1 MQKLRKASI
10 PTIAASFI
18 AFFIVLLVTR
28 ANPAFFPLALIPILF
43 AAILLGIKGG
53 TASSLVAMALISL
66 MITKEQG
73 LPWPPGYGSKM
84 LVGFF
89 TYALTGFSV
98 GLWST
103 TERRRAYAEEEIKQR
118 NRALALLNRV
128 IAAASTTLE
137 PKAVLEI
144 TCRELALAFDVPQT
158 AAALLNEAH
167 TAAIV
172 VAEYLGEGRPSA
184 MGVVIPVEGNPITQ
198 YVVEHKAPLAIADA
212 QHDPRMAAIHEL
224 LRQRGTVSLLILPLM
239 VRGRVVGTLGLDTI
253 ERREFSDE
261 EITLAASATA
271 AAAQAMENARL
282 FEAEHHARQIS
293 DTLSEIARE
302 LNVAPNLNAALDLVL
317 SCMER
322 VIAYDSA
329 SILLLENGQMS
340 VAAVRGFEEP
350 ERVLNTHL
358 DLGTALLNK
367 EVVETRQP
375 LIVGSVADDSR
386 WVKSMQASGL
396 TPDLANIHSWIG
408 VPLLVQDRV
417 IGMLTADKME
427 PDFYQPEDA
436 ELALAFA
443 NHAAIAIEKARLY
456 EEKARTSHYLQS
468 VLDSSI
474 DLIFTIKP
482 DGTFGYFNPRL
493 TEITGYQAEAIRGR
507 PFLDFIPED
516 RRPFMLQKWQE
527 ITHGISGT
535 YETEIV
541 AASGQRIPVL
551 VSHSVIEG
559 FNEYLAILR
568 DISDIKAA
576 ERKIL
581 QRAEESETLR
591 KAGSVVAAT
600 LDPEEAVSRI
610 LEQLEQV
617 VPHDSASVQLLRDGE
632 LEIVG
637 GRGWQDPSSVIGIRF
652 PVPGDNPNSIVIQT
666 QKPYILNEAE
676 KSYRSFHRP
685 PHSHIRSWLGVPLIV
700 RNEVT
705 GILAIDSTEPH
716 HFNASHVQLATA
728 FADQVAITL
737 ENTRLFGAAQRQAKR
752 QAVLLQLSTDLAVAL
767 DEQDICKRAVHN
779 LHDMLGFDY
788 VSVYLVDEDSGDR
801 VHQVGIGLPDQ
812 FIPECIP
819 PGRGLSERPL
829 LDGQLHYTP
838 DVTIESSY
846 IPGNNGSEVDV
857 PIRIGEEVKGVLIV
871 ESARLHAFS
880 QNDCDVLNT
889 AANIIGLAL
898 TRAELF
904 ASEHRQLEELAVL
917 HALAMA
923 TTEAKDIDELLE
935 RMTQLI
941 GKKLFPDNFGLLLL
955 DETAGVLRLHST
967 YRLGIIQ
974 KKQFSVPVGQ
984 GITGSVVKT
993 GNARRVAD
1001 VSKDAD
1007 YISVDANIRS
1017 EICVPLKI
1025 GGRVIGV
1032 INAESAKLN
1041 AFTLADERLL
1051 TILAGQLAIGI
1062 ERLRAMDKI
1071 YQQATTLARSNAL
1084 IGALAQVATRVSAVP
1099 DPGSVMA
1106 TLGSE
1111 LKHLGLTC
1119 LIALH
1124 VPDAPDEVIIR
1135 YTSADPKTVRLIER
1149 AAQRKMHEIRIPAE
1163 SFLLHIEKADQ
1174 PSLVRDPLNA
1184 TAIFLFGFP
1193 KPMLARFLKSFE
1205 VYESTITYHLPFI
1218 ASDRMIGFMWLWG
1231 ESLRESDLPTMSL
1244 FASQVA
1250 VAIENARL
1258 YEEQQ
1263 HRLRDL
1269 ALLHEISKNVSA
1281 SLDLGEVLN
1290 RVVQGA
1296 VEAVGAD
1303 AASLNLLLEA
1313 GQARLM
1319 ASVGMSEQF
1328 KARTD
1333 VRPGGTTMTVMRT
1346 RQPLLIPDVT
1356 QRPDLVKPIVL
1367 EEGIKSYIVL
1377 PLPGRERVMGAMFV
1391 FWRREHLFSD
1401 DEVRLLMTF
1410 ANQAALGIE
1419 NARLFAE
1426 VQNLAITDPLTGL
1439 YNRRGLFELGRLEFA
1454 RARRFGRPFASIMLD
1469 IDHFKRVNDTHGHPI
1484 GDVVLKTLAIRF
1496 QGSVREIDLVGRY
1509 GGEEFVF
1516 LLPETALDKA
1526 REIAERLRKTI
1537 AQTPIPTEAG
1547 ELNVT
1552 ISAGLAMY
1560 DENTSD
1566 LETLI
1571 ARADQAMYVAKHK
1584 GRNRIAISR

>member
-53 TASSLVAMALISL
+53 TASSLVAMALVSL
-66 MITKEQG
+66 VITKEHG
-73 LPWPPGYGSKM
+73 LPWPPGYGLNM

-89 TYALTGFSV
+89 TYALTGFLA

-118 NRALALLNRV
+118 NRALSLLNRV
-128 IAAASTTLE
+128 VAAASTTLE

-172 VAEYLGEGRPSA
+172 VAEYLAEGRPSA
-184 MGVVIPVEGNPITQ
+184 MGVVIPVEGNPATQ
-198 YVVEHKAPLAIADA
+198 YVLKHKAPLAIADA
-212 QHDPRMAAIHEL
+212 QHDPRMAVIHDVE
-224 LRQRGTVSLLILPLM
+224 RQRGTVSLLILPLM
-239 VRGRVVGTLGLDTI
+239 VRGEVMGTLGLDTI

-261 EITLAASATA
+261 EITLAASAAA

-358 DLGTALLNK
+358 DLDTALLNK
-367 EVVETRQP
+367 EVVETRRP
-375 LIVGSVADDSR
+375 LIIGSVADDPR
-386 WVKSMQASGL
+386 WGKSMQASGL

-408 VPLLVQDRV
+408 VPLLVQDWV
-417 IGMLTADKME
+417 IGMLTADKAE

-436 ELALAFA
+436 GLALAFA
-443 NHAAIAIEKARLY
+443 NHAAIAIENARLY
-456 EEKARTSHYLQS
+456 EEKTRTSHYLQS

-516 RRPFMLQKWQE
+516 RRLFMLQKWQE
-527 ITHGISGT
+527 ITHGIGGT

-591 KAGSVVAAT
+591 KAGSLVAAT
-600 LDPEEAVSRI
+600 LDPEEAISRI
-610 LEQLEQV
+610 LEQLEHV

-637 GRGWQDPSSVIGIRF
+637 GRGWPEPASVIGIRF
-652 PVPGDNPNSIVIQT
+652 PVPGDNPNTVVIQT
-666 QKPYILNEAE
+666 RQPYVLDETDKVYPIF
-676 KSYRSFHRP
+676 RQP

-705 GILAIDSTEPH
+705 GLLAIDSAEPH
-716 HFNASHVQLATA
+716 HFTIEHVQMAAA
-728 FADQVAITL
+728 FADQVAIAL
-737 ENTRLFGAAQRQAKR
+737 ENARLFGSAQRQAKR
-752 QAVLLQLSTDLAVAL
+752 QAALLQLSADLAGNL
-767 DEQDICKRAVHN
+767 DEKDICRRAAHN
-779 LHDMLGFDY
+779 LHDTLGFDQ
-788 VSVYLVDEDSGDR
+788 VSVYLMDEDSGDR
-801 VHQVGIGLPDQ
+801 VLQLGIGLPDQ
-812 FIPECIP
+812 LIPERMP

-838 DVTIESSY
+838 DVTQESNY
-846 IPGNNGSEVDV
+846 IPGNNGSEVDA
-857 PIRIGEEVKGVLIV
+857 PIRIGEEVRGVLII
-871 ESARLHAFS
+871 ESARVNAFS
-880 QNDCDVLNT
+880 QNDCDVINT
-889 AANIIGLAL
+889 AANLIGLAL
-898 TRAELF
+898 TRAGLF
-904 ASEHRQLEELAVL
+904 ASERRQFEELAVL
-917 HALAMA
+917 HAIAMA
-923 TTEAKDIDELLE
+923 MTEAKNVDELLE
-935 RMTQLI
+935 RTTRLI
-941 GKKLFPDNFGLLLL
+941 GEKLFPDNFGILLL
-955 DETAGVLRLHST
+955 DETANVLRLHST
-967 YRLGIIQ
+967 YRLGIQ
-974 KKQFSVPVGQ
+974 NKEQFTIPIGQ
-984 GITGSVVKT
+984 GITGVVVES
-993 GNARRVAD
+993 GQPRRVAD
-1001 VSKDAD
+1001 VSKDAH

-1025 GGRVIGV
+1025 GGQVIGV
-1032 INAESAKLN
+1032 INAESVKLN

-1051 TILAGQLAIGI
+1051 TTLASQLAIGI
-1062 ERLRAMDKI
+1062 ERLRAVDKI
-1071 YQQATTLARSNAL
+1071 YQ
-1084 IGALAQVATRVSAVP
+1084 
-1099 DPGSVMA
+1099 
-1106 TLGSE
+1106 
-1111 LKHLGLTC
+1111 
-1119 LIALH
+1119 
-1124 VPDAPDEVIIR
+1124 
-1135 YTSADPKTVRLIER
+1135 
-1149 AAQRKMHEIRIPAE
+1149 
-1163 SFLLHIEKADQ
+1163 
-1174 PSLVRDPLNA
+1174 
-1184 TAIFLFGFP
+1184 
-1193 KPMLARFLKSFE
+1193 
-1205 VYESTITYHLPFI
+1205 
-1218 ASDRMIGFMWLWG
+1218 
-1231 ESLRESDLPTMSL
+1231 
-1244 FASQVA
+1244 
-1250 VAIENARL
+1250 L

-1281 SLDLGEVLN
+1281 SLNLGEVIN

-1319 ASVGMSEQF
+1319 ASVGLSEQF

-1333 VRPGGTTMTVMRT
+1333 VRPGGTTMTVIRT

-1391 FWRREHLFSD
+1391 FWRQEHLFSD
-1401 DEVRLLMTF
+1401 DEVRLLTTF
-1410 ANQAALGIE
+1410 TNQVALGIE

-1426 VQNLAITDPLTGL
+1426 VQNLALTDPLTGL

-1454 RARRFGRPFASIMLD
+1454 RARRFGRPFASMMLD
-1469 IDHFKRVNDTHGHPI
+1469 IDHFKRVNDNHGHPI
-1484 GDVVLKTLAIRF
+1484 GDVVLKALAIRF
-1496 QGSVREIDLVGRY
+1496 LGSVREIDLVGRY

-1516 LLPETALDKA
+1516 LLPETTLDKT

-1560 DENTSD
+1560 DENTAD

>member
-28 ANPAFFPLALIPILF
+28 ADPAFFPLALIPILF
-43 AAILLGIKGG
+43 AAILLGIKRG
-53 TASSLVAMALISL
+53 TASSLVAMALVSL
-66 MITKEQG
+66 VVTKEHG
-73 LPWPPGYGSKM
+73 LPWPPGYGSNM

-89 TYALTGFSV
+89 TYALTGFLA
-98 GLWST
+98 GLWSI

-118 NRALALLNRV
+118 NRALSLLNRV
-128 IAAASTTLE
+128 IAAASATLE

-144 TCRELALAFDVPQT
+144 TCRELALAFNVPQA
-158 AAALLNEAH
+158 AAALLNKEH

-172 VAEYLGEGRPSA
+172 VAEYLAEGRPSA
-184 MGVVIPVEGNPITQ
+184 MGVVIPVEGNPATQ
-198 YVVEHKAPLAIADA
+198 YVLKHKAPLAIADA
-212 QHDPRMAAIHEL
+212 QHDPRMAVIHDVE
-224 LRQRGTVSLLILPLM
+224 RQRGTVSLLILPLM
-239 VRGRVVGTLGLDTI
+239 VRGEVVGTLGLDAV

-261 EITLAASATA
+261 EITLAASAAA
-271 AAAQAMENARL
+271 AAAQALENARL
-282 FEAEHHARQIS
+282 FEAEQHARQIS

-302 LNVAPNLNAALDLVL
+302 LNVAPNMNAALDLVL

-358 DLGTALLNK
+358 RLDTALLNK
-367 EVVETRQP
+367 EVIETRQP
-375 LIVGSVADDSR
+375 LIVGSVADDPR

-396 TPDLANIHSWIG
+396 TLDLANIHSWMG
-408 VPLLVQDRV
+408 VPLLVQDQV

-527 ITHGISGT
+527 ITHGIGGT

-576 ERKIL
+576 EREIL

-591 KAGSVVAAT
+591 KAGSLVAAT

-637 GRGWQDPSSVIGIRF
+637 GRGWPEPASVIGIRF
-652 PVPGDNPNSIVIQT
+652 PIPGDNPNSIVIQT
-666 QKPYILNEAE
+666 RQPYVLDETD
-676 KSYRSFHRP
+676 KVYPTFRQP
-685 PHSHIRSWLGVPLIV
+685 PHNHIRSWLGVPLIV

-705 GILAIDSTEPH
+705 GLLAIDSAEPH
-716 HFNASHVQLATA
+716 HFTREHVQMATA

-737 ENTRLFGAAQRQAKR
+737 ENTRLFGSAQRQAKR
-752 QAVLLQLSTDLAVAL
+752 QAVLLQLSADLAVAL

-801 VHQVGIGLPDQ
+801 VLQVGIGLPDQ
-812 FIPECIP
+812 LIPKRMP

-838 DVTIESSY
+838 DVTQESNY

-857 PIRIGEEVKGVLIV
+857 PIRIGDEVRGVLII
-871 ESARLHAFS
+871 ESARVNAFS

-898 TRAELF
+898 TRAWIF
-904 ASEHRQLEELAVL
+904 TTEHRQFDELAVM
-917 HALAMA
+917 HATAMA
-923 TTEAKDIDELLE
+923 MTEAKDVDELLE
-935 RMTQLI
+935 RTTQLI
-941 GKKLFPDNFGLLLL
+941 GEKLFPDNFGLLLL

-967 YRLGIIQ
+967 YRVDIQ
-974 KKQFSVPVGQ
+974 KDQFTVPMGQ
-984 GITGSVVKT
+984 GITGSVAKT
-993 GNARRVAD
+993 GQPRRVAD
-1001 VSKDAD
+1001 VSKDPD
-1007 YISVDANIRS
+1007 YLSVDSNIRS

-1032 INAESAKLN
+1032 INAESVKLN

-1051 TILAGQLAIGI
+1051 TTLAGQLSIGI
-1062 ERLRAMDKI
+1062 ERLRAVDKI
-1071 YQQATTLARSNAL
+1071 YQQATTLTRSNAL
-1084 IGALAQVATRVSAVP
+1084 ISALGQVATRVSAVP

-1111 LKHLGLTC
+1111 LKCLGLTC

-1135 YTSADPKTVRLIER
+1135 YTSADPKTVRLVER
-1149 AAQRKMHEIRIPAE
+1149 AAQRKMHEFRIPAE
-1163 SFLLHIEKADQ
+1163 SFLLHIEKANQ
-1174 PSLVRDPLNA
+1174 PSLVRDPLSA

-1193 KPMLARFLKSFE
+1193 KPMMARFLKSFE
-1205 VYESTITYHLPFI
+1205 VYESTITCHLPLI

-1231 ESLRESDLPTMSL
+1231 ESLRESDLPTMSV

-1263 HRLRDL
+1263 HRLHDL

-1303 AASLNLLLEA
+1303 AASLNLLLET
-1313 GQARLM
+1313 GQARMM

-1333 VRPGGTTMTVMRT
+1333 VRPGGTTMTVIRT

-1356 QRPDLVKPIVL
+1356 QRPDLVKSIVQ
-1367 EEGIKSYIVL
+1367 EEGIKSLIVL

-1391 FWRREHLFSD
+1391 FWHQEHAFSD
-1401 DEVRLLMTF
+1401 DEVRLLTTF

-1426 VQNLAITDPLTGL
+1426 VQNLALTDPLTGL
-1439 YNRRGLFELGRLEFA
+1439 YNRRGLFQLGQLEFA
-1454 RARRFGRPFASIMLD
+1454 RARRFGRPFASMMLD
-1469 IDHFKRVNDTHGHPI
+1469 IDRFKRVNDVYGHPV
-1484 GDVVLKTLAIRF
+1484 GDQVLQALAKHC

-1516 LLPETALDKA
+1516 LLPETTLDKA

-1560 DENTSD
+1560 DENTAD

-1584 GRNRIAISR
+1584 GRNRIAISC